1 MSLKSEF
8 QKSNL
13 LYLFVAFIVALGLW
27 YTLNAREEIE
37 RVVDVRIDYKGL
49 PPGLIVTGGQ
59 INKVSVRFR
68 GPKELLRSMTTRE
81 LSYTMDL
88 SGVTAG
94 RNVIPLTTSYKP
106 PELRA
111 YEVLEVT
118 PSRMILEVDKIMEKS
133 LPVKVTLR
141 ASPAAPSVTLKDVVV
156 DPKQVTVRG
165 PAAAIASLKEIGAE
179 IPVDLDAEG
188 RPLTEQVALLA
199 PPSVEIMP
207 QTVTVTWRLDVRRR
221 TLSLQRDVLFEAE
234 GTGVTVEP
242 ASVNLLVSVPQ
253 ALVRDSTYLTQFQVA
268 VPADAALPLPGERTQ
283 VALQVTAPKGGRVI
297 KVNPDHV
304 TVIHHQLPEETGV
317 RAGEQPAASGVSE

>member
-1 MSLKSEF
+1 MSLKSKFE
-8 QKSNL
+8 KSNA
-13 LYLFVAFIVALGLW
+13 LYLLVAFIAALGLW

-68 GPKELLRSMTTRE
+68 GPKELLRSMATRE

-94 RNVIPLTTSYKP
+94 RNVIPMTTSYKP

-141 ASPAAPSVTLKDVVV
+141 ASPVSPSVSLKDVVV
-156 DPKQVTVRG
+156 EPKQVTVRG
-165 PAAAIASLKEIGAE
+165 PASAITSLKSISAE

-188 RPLTEQVALLA
+188 RAIAEQVPLLA

-253 ALVRDSTYLTQFQVA
+253 ALARDSAYLTQFQVA
-268 VPADAALPLPGERTQ
+268 VPADAPLPLPGEQSQ
-283 VALQVTAPKGGRVI
+283 VVLQATAPKGGRVI
-297 KVNPDHV
+297 KVNPDQV
-304 TVIHHQLPEETGV
+304 AVIHQPLPEEPGAN
-317 RAGEQPAASGVSE
+317 AGKQPAASGESE

>member
-1 MSLKSEF
+1 MSLKSKF
-8 QKSNL
+8 QKSNT
-13 LYLFVAFIVALGLW
+13 LYLLVAFIAALGLW

-94 RNVIPLTTSYKP
+94 RNIIPLTSSYKP

-111 YEVLEVT
+111 YEVLEVS
-118 PSRMILEVDKIMEKS
+118 PSRMVLEVDKIMEKS
-133 LPVKVTLR
+133 LPVKVALR

-156 DPKQVTVRG
+156 EPKQVTVRG
-165 PAAAIASLKEIGAE
+165 PAEAIASLKEISAE

-188 RPLTEQVALLA
+188 TALTDQVPLLA

-207 QTVTVTWRLDVRRR
+207 QAVTVTWRLDVRRR

-268 VPADAALPLPGERTQ
+268 LPADAALPLPGAQ
-283 VALQVTAPKGGRVI
+283 AQIALQVTAPKGGRVI
-297 KVNPDHV
+297 KVNPDQV
-304 TVIHHQLPEETGV
+304 TVIHHQLPEKN
-317 RAGEQPAASGVSE
+317 GESADKQPAASGANE